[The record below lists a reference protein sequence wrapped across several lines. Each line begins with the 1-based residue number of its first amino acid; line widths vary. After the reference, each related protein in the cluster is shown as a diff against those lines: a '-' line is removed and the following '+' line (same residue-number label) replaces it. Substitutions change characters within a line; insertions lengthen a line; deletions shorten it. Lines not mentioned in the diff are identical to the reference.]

1 VIQNEWI
8 RQNGLKKLY
17 TALSRTRKIE
27 FIHINNKELNNKY
40 VVRKEHHTDLVNNKF
55 NSVYQNGK
63 IYKVTFDNCDN
74 APSNDKTLENVE
86 KRSEITLGKN
96 GSIVKPIL

>member
-1 VIQNEWI
+1 M
-8 RQNGLKKLY
+8 
-17 TALSRTRKIE
+17 
-27 FIHINNKELNNKY
+27 
-40 VVRKEHHTDLVNNKF
+40 
-55 NSVYQNGK
+55 YQNGK

-96 GSIVKPIL
+96 GSIVRGQNIEYDVQIETEKNWRKNQKVRIKGWD